1 MKEVGIINR
10 DIAAI
15 ISEQG
20 HGDLLMVTDAGFAI
34 PPEVEVIDL
43 SLSENVPMVMEVLK
57 ELEKYFSVE
66 KMFMSE
72 ETREV
77 NPGHFENVSRAFGSG
92 VEVETLPQMELKKLS
107 REVTWVEVETLPHME
122 LKKLSWE
129 VKAAIRTGDFT
140 AYGNVILVS
149 GAGDRWY
156 LENK

>member
-10 DIAAI
+10 DIAAVL
-15 ISEQG
+15 SEQG

-66 KMFMSE
+66 KMYMSE
-72 ETREV
+72 ETQEV
-77 NPGHFENVSRAFGSG
+77 NPGHFEKVSGAFGS
-92 VEVETLPQMELKKLS
+92 
-107 REVTWVEVETLPHME
+107 RVEVETLPHME
-122 LKKLSWE
+122 LKKLSRE

-156 LENK
+156 LENSNH